1 MKFKFNIFFIFVL
14 FALIFSGCSK
24 EDCSLKDTTY
34 KKYSYDETSKTCVV
48 SKTIK
53 ENVCGNTIVEDK
65 ETFCNCPKDV
75 IKTHPTQGCTGTLG
89 TYLEKSCSIEKTCV
103 LKQNEKVVMQPKSVE
118 FKNSDLTINTIFKLN
133 LPYIQNSYDEN
144 KIELEVKL
152 FKLNTQ
158 GVNIKNIEVKEIS
171 FEDANAIML
180 GNVVYN
186 EKIDMTNNLLSKKI
200 IGFSDVSKYE
210 KKEAIK
216 IKMIVTYDKEY
227 LDSSGKV
234 TKTELNKIET
244 LIGSLGTWT
253 IINPNLY
260 DPKVNK

>member
-14 FALIFSGCSK
+14 FLLIFSGCSK

-53 ENVCGNTIVEDK
+53 ENVCGNTIIEDK

-75 IKTHPTQGCTGTLG
+75 IKTHPTAGCTGTLG
-89 TYLEKSCSIEKTCV
+89 TYLEKSCSEEKTCV

-118 FKNSDLTINTIFKLN
+118 FKNSDFTINGVFNLN
-133 LPYIQNSYDEN
+133 LPYIQNTYDDN
-144 KIELEVKL
+144 KIEIELKL
-152 FKLNTQ
+152 FKVNTQ
-158 GVNIKNIEVKEIS
+158 SVNIKNIIVKEVT
-171 FEDANAIML
+171 FEDANAILL
-180 GNVVYN
+180 GTVVYN
-186 EKIDMTNNLLSKKI
+186 EEIDMAKSSLSKKSI
-200 IGFSDVSKYE
+200 AFSDVSKYE

-216 IKMIVTYDKEY
+216 IKMVVTYNKEF
-227 LDSSGKV
+227 LDSTGKV
-234 TKTELNKIET
+234 TKTETAKIET
-244 LIGSLGTWT
+244 LTGSLGTWT

-260 DPKVNK
+260 EATAKK

>member
-1 MKFKFNIFFIFVL
+1 MNFRFNIFFIFVL

-34 KKYSYDETSKTCVV
+34 KKYSYDDTLKQCVV

-53 ENVCGNTIVEDK
+53 ENVCGNAVIETG

-75 IKTHPTQGCTGTLG
+75 IQTHPTLGCTGTLG
-89 TYLEKSCSIEKTCV
+89 TYLEKGCSEEKMCV

-118 FKNSDLTINTIFKLN
+118 FKNSDITFNTIFNLN
-133 LPYIQNSYDEN
+133 LPYIQNSFDEN
-144 KIELEVKL
+144 KVEIEVKL

-158 GVNIKNIEVKEIS
+158 SVNIKNIIVKEIT
-171 FEDANAIML
+171 FEDANSIILATA
-180 GNVVYN
+180 VYN
-186 EKIDMTNNLLSKKI
+186 EQIDMSKYTLSKKVVE
-200 IGFSDVSKYE
+200 FSDVSKYE

-216 IKMIVTYDKEY
+216 VKLVVTYDKEY
-227 LDSSGKV
+227 LDSTGKV
-234 TKTELNKIET
+234 IKNENSKIET

-260 DPKVNK
+260 EATTKK